1 MASPLSSPP
10 RATYRDVLEASPN
23 MVAEIIDGT
32 LHTQPRPAPR
42 HQRAASKLGGRLV
55 RYYDDDDGGGPS
67 GWWIDDEPEIH
78 FGEDVVVP
86 DVAGW
91 RRERM
96 PVYPDDAFY
105 SVVPDWVCEVLS
117 PSTRTLD
124 LTEKRDLYAAQGVP
138 HLWFIDPL
146 ARTLE
151 AFALNDG
158 SWTLLTALSNDAEVK
173 VAPFDAVG
181 FPLDVLWVD

>member
-1 MASPLSSPP
+1 MDSPLSSPP
-10 RATYRDVLEASPN
+10 RATYRD
-23 MVAEIIDGT
+23 
-32 LHTQPRPAPR
+32 
-42 HQRAASKLGGRLV
+42 
-55 RYYDDDDGGGPS
+55 
-67 GWWIDDEPEIH
+67 
-78 FGEDVVVP
+78 
-86 DVAGW
+86 
-91 RRERM
+91 
-96 PVYPDDAFY
+96 
-105 SVVPDWVCEVLS
+105 VLS

-138 HLWFIDPL
+138 HLWFVDPL

-158 SWTLLTALSNDAEVK
+158 SWTLLTALSDDAEVK